1 MKHNRLSSL
10 LRFVIL
16 KTSGAKLGAGVG
28 KSARAVTPRSGEMFI
43 DARVLFNK
51 LIAVTEMLSI
61 SLTAT
66 NLESVFLL

>member
-1 MKHNRLSSL
+1 
-10 LRFVIL
+10 
-16 KTSGAKLGAGVG
+16 
-28 KSARAVTPRSGEMFI
+28 MFI

-51 LIAVTEMLSI
+51 LIAVSEMLSI